1 MENQVENSACAPN
14 PKGLI
19 VLIGVIFGALISFTA
34 NETFLSIIG
43 GAVVGL
49 VIAGIIVI
57 ALIIVGVICFK
68 KKNSSSFYGSSGE
81 DKVKLVDM
89 YLNNLE

>member
-1 MENQVENSACAPN
+1 MEGSNT
-14 PKGLI
+14 GL
-19 VLIGVIFGALISFTA
+19 
-34 NETFLSIIG
+34 
-43 GAVVGL
+43 VVGL

-68 KKNSSSFYGSSGE
+68 KKNSSSFYGSNGE

-89 YLNNLE
+89 

>member
-1 MENQVENSACAPN
+1 MENQVENNACAPN

-49 VIAGIIVI
+49 VIAV
-57 ALIIVGVICFK
+57 FF
-68 KKNSSSFYGSSGE
+68 NS
-81 DKVKLVDM
+81 
-89 YLNNLE
+89 YLYAQKPHDR

>member
-1 MENQVENSACAPN
+1 MENQVENNTCAPS

-49 VIAGIIVI
+49 VIAI
-57 ALIIVGVICFK
+57 LF
-68 KKNSSSFYGSSGE
+68 NNFFYAQRPS
-81 DKVKLVDM
+81 DR
-89 YLNNLE
+89 